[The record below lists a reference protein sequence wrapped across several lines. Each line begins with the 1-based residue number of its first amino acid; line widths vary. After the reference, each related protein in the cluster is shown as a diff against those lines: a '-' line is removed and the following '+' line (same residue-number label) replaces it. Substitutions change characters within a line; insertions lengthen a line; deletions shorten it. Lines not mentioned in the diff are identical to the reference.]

1 MVWILHD
8 ANLGGSPLF
17 CWCVKA
23 FLWNNS
29 HLETQET
36 DTWRW
41 SLFSAEQSATCL
53 LLTTFC
59 TSLLLIGLQFLSAFC
74 PDSRGHR
81 KCKEKENSSQ
91 CISESKPWVF
101 YHQETKPAFS
111 AHFPSL
117 LYLNQL
123 HFEVDIFQPMFP
135 SMPAHSYEEVWVN
148 AMLPQLPSLYI
159 GRSWW
164 LPLSR
169 CHLRRVL
176 SDD

>member
-1 MVWILHD
+1 MAHPYSVDVSKHSSGTILTLRPRRRIHGD
-8 ANLGGSPLF
+8 DLSS
-17 CWCVKA
+17 V
-23 FLWNNS
+23 
-29 HLETQET
+29 
-36 DTWRW
+36 
-41 SLFSAEQSATCL
+41 QSRVL
-53 LLTTFC
+53 HVFLLTTFC
-59 TSLLLIGLQFLSAFC
+59 TSLLLIGLHFLSAFC

-101 YHQETKPAFS
+101 YHQETKPAFL

-117 LYLNQL
+117 LYLNHQL

-135 SMPAHSYEEVWVN
+135 SIPAHSYEEVWVN

-159 GRSWW
+159 GRAWW
-164 LPLSR
+164 LSLRR
-169 CHLRRVL
+169 CHLSRVL